1 VKKSNFWQTRFG
13 FFAILVLTF
22 AAKDLFAAYCDFN
35 LGLSDPYQHFII
47 WLSPFGLA
55 AAIISLGLYVPR
67 PLLSYISMLVL
78 DLANTVLLFANIVY
92 YRQFNDFLTIK
103 TIQNTSK
110 VSQGLGKST
119 VALLKPQDILI
130 WIDLIII
137 VALLLLGKIK
147 IDQRSYG
154 ISSAFAASSAACFM
168 LVLNMFLAET
178 SRPRLL
184 VNTFD
189 RSYVVK
195 YLGLDTF
202 TAYDMFKSARSNS
215 VKKNANADELNQILS
230 FTQQNYAKPSSTYF
244 GKARGKNVIVI
255 HLESFQQFLIN
266 LKINGQEVTPFLNS
280 LYKSKHTLAF
290 DNFYHQVGLGRTSDA
305 ENMLETGTF
314 GLSDGSVFTSLG
326 SENTFQAAP
335 QILRQRGY
343 TSAVFHGNTGTFWN
357 RNEVYKNFGYNY
369 FFDANYFS
377 NEKNDKIGY
386 GLKDK
391 LLFSESIKYLEQMQQ
406 PFYVKYLTVTNH
418 IPFDMDDDDKDPN
431 FKTTSTSDQTVNN
444 YFLTAHYLDQAVQE
458 FFTYLHKSGLY
469 KNSLI
474 IIYGDHYGLSDSDN
488 DALASVIG
496 KSADDWT
503 SYDSIK
509 MQKVPYMIHM
519 SGLKGGINHEVGGE
533 IDALPTLL
541 HLLGI
546 KSQQYVNF
554 GTDLLSPSHRKAVV
568 FRNGTIVT
576 QKYVITGSRSK
587 RPSLYDASSGQPIAW
602 KTLTAGQKKR
612 LKKLI
617 KFELNSL
624 HFSDLLNNRNL
635 LRFYTPAGFI
645 PDQPTQ
651 FDYKTN
657 YQQMEKIRK
666 QAGSQSTSLYSQNG
680 GSTTSD
686 YQTDASELKN
696 RRDEIDSVDLAKL
709 QKLSPSTSKSKT
721 SSK

>member
-1 VKKSNFWQTRFG
+1 MKKSSFWQSRFG
-13 FFAILVLTF
+13 FFAMLVLAF
-22 AAKDLFAAYCDFN
+22 AAKYLFAAYVDFN
-35 LGLSDPYQHFII
+35 LGLSDPYQHFIM
-47 WLSPFGLA
+47 WLTPFGLA
-55 AAIISLGLYVPR
+55 AAIISLGLYVAR
-67 PLLSYISMLVL
+67 PLWSYVIMLFL
-78 DLANTVLLFANIVY
+78 DAVNTVLLFANIVY

-103 TIQNTSK
+103 TIQNASK

-130 WIDLIII
+130 WLDLVVFI
-137 VALLLLGKIK
+137 VLLVWGKIK

-168 LVLNMFLAET
+168 LVLNLFLAET

-184 VNTFD
+184 INTFD

-215 VKKNANADELNQILS
+215 VKRNANADELNQILT
-230 FTQQNYAKPSSTYF
+230 FTQNNYAQPNPAYF
-244 GKARGKNVIVI
+244 GKARGKNVIII

-266 LKINGQEVTPFLNS
+266 LKVNGQEVTPFLNS
-280 LYKSKHTLAF
+280 LYRNKHTLAF

-314 GLSDGSVFTSLG
+314 GLPDGSVFTSLG

-357 RNEVYKNFGYNY
+357 RNEVYKNLGYNY
-369 FFDANYFS
+369 FFDASYFS
-377 NEKNDKIGY
+377 NEKDDKIGY

-391 LLFSESIKYLEQMQQ
+391 LLFAESIKYLEQLQQ

-418 IPFDMDDDDKDPN
+418 IPFDLNQADADPN
-431 FKTTSTSDQTVNN
+431 FKTANTSDPTVNN
-444 YFLTAHYLDQAVQE
+444 YFVTAHYLDQAVQE
-458 FFTYLHKSGLY
+458 FFAYLHKSGLY

-488 DALASVIG
+488 SAVAPLIG

-503 SYDSIK
+503 NYDTVQ
-509 MQKVPYMIHM
+509 MQKVPYMIHCPT
-519 SGLKGGINHEVGGE
+519 LKGKIDHTVGGE

-546 KSQQYVNF
+546 ESQQYVNF
-554 GTDLLSPSHRKAVV
+554 GTDLLAKHHRQAVV

-576 QKYVITGSRSK
+576 KKYVIISPRSSR
-587 RPSLYDASSGQPIAW
+587 PTLYDAKNGQAVAW
-602 KTLTAGQKKR
+602 KSLSARQQHALHQLIR
-612 LKKLI
+612 L
-617 KFELNSL
+617 ELETL

-635 LRFYTPAGFI
+635 LRFYTPAGFT
-645 PDQPTQ
+645 PDQPNQ
-651 FDYKTN
+651 FNYKTN
-657 YQQMEKIRK
+657 FQQMERIRK
-666 QAGSQSTSLYSQNG
+666 QAGAASTSLYSLNN
-680 GSTTSD
+680 GSTTNE
-686 YQTDASELKN
+686 YQTDAAELKN
-696 RRDEIDSVDLAKL
+696 RREEIDNVNLEQLAKNGAAS
-709 QKLSPSTSKSKT
+709 QQSRHSK
-721 SSK
+721 